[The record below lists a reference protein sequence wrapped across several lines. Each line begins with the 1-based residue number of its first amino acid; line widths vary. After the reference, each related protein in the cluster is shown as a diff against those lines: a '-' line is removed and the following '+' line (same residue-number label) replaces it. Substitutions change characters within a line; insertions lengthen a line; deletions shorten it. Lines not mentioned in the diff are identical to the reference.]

1 MVKEKQGYI
10 TMTSSQEISLFRA
23 IRKLEDAKSIIKDLL
38 SQDIKDS
45 EKENLETSLIY
56 LTKSIQKL

>member
-1 MVKEKQGYI
+1 
-10 TMTSSQEISLFRA
+10 MTSSQEISLFRA
-23 IRKLEDAKSIIKDLL
+23 IRKLEDAKTIIKDLL

-45 EKENLETSLIY
+45 EKEILETSLIY

>member
-1 MVKEKQGYI
+1 
-10 TMTSSQEISLFRA
+10 MTSSQEISLFRA

-45 EKENLETSLIY
+45 EKEVLETSLIY